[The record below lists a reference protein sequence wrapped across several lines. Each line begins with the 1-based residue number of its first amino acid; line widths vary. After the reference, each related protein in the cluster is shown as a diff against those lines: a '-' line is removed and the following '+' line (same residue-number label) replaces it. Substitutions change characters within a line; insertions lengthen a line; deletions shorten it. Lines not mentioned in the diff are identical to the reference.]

1 MSTQGDLPP
10 DQTRLWLH
18 RIAEWVADY
27 RDTIEQQRVTPDVAA
42 EDIAAALPPLAPEH
56 GEKLSAIFEDVE
68 RALIPGLDHA
78 GHPRFLADDGASPTA
93 SAIVGDWLAVAL
105 GAAPA
110 S

>member
-56 GEKLSAIFEDVE
+56 GEKLSVIFEDVE
-68 RALIPGLDHA
+68 RALIPGLAHA
-78 GHPRFLADDGASPTA
+78 GHPKFLGDAGASL
-93 SAIVGDWLAVAL
+93 SAPGILGEWL
-105 GAAPA
+105 
-110 S
+110 